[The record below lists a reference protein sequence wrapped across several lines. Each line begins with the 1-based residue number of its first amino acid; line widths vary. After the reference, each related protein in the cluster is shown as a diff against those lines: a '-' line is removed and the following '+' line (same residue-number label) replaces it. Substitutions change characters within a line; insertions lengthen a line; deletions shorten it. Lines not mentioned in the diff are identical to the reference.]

1 MKHFRINLFLT
12 LALLLTPIAAAAQS
26 PCPRFAPGS
35 TVTNPPAL
43 FSQDGTLT
51 VNLAY
56 NTAQDAQ
63 GRTLFCFTTPDGSEG
78 PTLHIN
84 PGDHLIIN
92 VKNNLPTP
100 ASASDMQMATNAAHR
115 MRRHDDERLVGEHSL
130 SRDQHA
136 ADLPSGRGYPY
147 ADQFRRDLYL

>member
-1 MKHFRINLFLT
+1 MKHLRINFFLT
-12 LALLLTPIAAAAQS
+12 LALLLTPITAIAQS

-63 GRTLFCFTTPDGSEG
+63 GRTLYCFTTPDGSEG

-84 PGDHLIIN
+84 PGDHLIIAPKARGPPAKTTRREVGI
-92 VKNNLPTP
+92 VKVVSRREN
-100 ASASDMQMATNAAHR
+100 AS
-115 MRRHDDERLVGEHSL
+115 VK
-130 SRDQHA
+130 
-136 ADLPSGRGYPY
+136 
-147 ADQFRRDLYL
+147 

>member
-1 MKHFRINLFLT
+1 VKHLRINLYLT
-12 LALLLTPIAAAAQS
+12 LALLLMPIAAAAQS

-35 TVTNPPAL
+35 TVVNPPAL

-100 ASASDMQMATNAAHR
+100 ASDGDQRAHR
-115 MRRHDDERLVGEHSL
+115 VRRHDDELLVGEHSL

-136 ADLPSGRGYPY
+136 ADLP
-147 ADQFRRDLYL
+147 